1 MATEFD
7 RIVIG
12 AGIFGAYTSI
22 LLAEKGHR
30 VLLID
35 QERKLLARAS
45 MVNQARLHT
54 GLHYPRSFLTAKHAF
69 DEYSKFRNLFK
80 EAIRD
85 FDQFYAISAFGS
97 KTNGTEFRR
106 FIQRLGV
113 SVNEIDP
120 EIWFNPGTVTDA
132 FQVEEPTFDFLVL
145 RKILEN
151 MLAEHPN
158 TEIRLGEKVVSG
170 NADRDEISVELSTN
184 EIVRTAG
191 LVFATYAST
200 NGLRKQMGLDLLGV
214 DHEITEIVIGEVGPN
229 LNQKGFTV
237 MDGPFWSMMP
247 FGLGN
252 RVSLTAVGITPL
264 RRSVGSAIF
273 DCQALESNCN
283 EFALG
288 NCTSCPSRPKS
299 CMSHQKQQMKL
310 YLKHGSEFQEKESLF
325 TVKAVLT
332 AASIDDARP
341 TVIYKEQDKNIWTIL
356 SGKVSS
362 ILSLEAGL
370 A

>member
-1 MATEFD
+1 MVTEFD
-7 RIVIG
+7 RTVIG
-12 AGIFGAYTSI
+12 GGVFGAYASI

-35 QERKLLARAS
+35 QERQLLARAS

-54 GLHYPRSFLTAKHAF
+54 GLHYPRSYLTAKHALG
-69 DEYSKFRNLFK
+69 EYLKFRNFFS

-85 FDQFYAISAFGS
+85 FDQYYAISAFSS
-97 KTNGTEFRR
+97 KTTGTEFRR

-120 EIWFNPGTVTDA
+120 ETWFNPGTVTDV
-132 FQVEEPTFDFLVL
+132 FQVEEPSFDFQIM
-145 RKILEN
+145 RKILEK

-158 TEIRLGEKVVSG
+158 IEIRLGERVVSG
-170 NADRDEISVELSTN
+170 NASNDEISIALSTN
-184 EIVRTAG
+184 EIVRTDG
-191 LVFATYAST
+191 LVLATYAST
-200 NGLRKQMGLDLLGV
+200 NGLRRQMGLNLLGV
-214 DHEITEIVIGEVGPN
+214 DHEITEIVIGEVGPK

-252 RVSLTAVGITPL
+252 QVSLTAVGITPL
-264 RRSVGSAIF
+264 RRSVGSANF
-273 DCQALESNCN
+273 DCQAFESNCN

-288 NCTSCPSRPKS
+288 DCTSCSSRPKS
-299 CMSHQKQQMKL
+299 CLSHQKQQMKL
-310 YLKHGSEFQEKESLF
+310 YLKHGSEFYEKESLF
-325 TVKAVLT
+325 TVKAILT

-341 TVIYKEQDKNIWTIL
+341 TVIHKETDKKIWTIL

-370 A
+370 T